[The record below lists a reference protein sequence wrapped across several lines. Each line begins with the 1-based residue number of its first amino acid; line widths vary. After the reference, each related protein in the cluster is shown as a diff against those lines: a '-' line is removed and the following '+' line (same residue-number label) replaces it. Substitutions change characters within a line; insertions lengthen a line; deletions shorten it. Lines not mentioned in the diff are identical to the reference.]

1 MSTIVQYLTGR
12 RRRAVVLLAC
22 LLLPSAAVA
31 DLQIRGVDDELS
43 RNIRNYVTL
52 ATEPCNAEQWRVRR
66 RFRTIEAEARSAL
79 EPFGYYSPVIQSSLE
94 RDDDCWRATLYIDA
108 GRPVNLRNVDI
119 AVSGPAIDDPAF
131 AEFISPRPLTAGA
144 QLRHSDYERLK
155 KSLQVRAAERGY
167 LEAEFTE
174 NSIDVWPDEFAA
186 DVSLN
191 FASGPRYD
199 FGEIRQDQAFL
210 DPALV
215 IAHLEFD
222 SGTAYDSQL
231 LARAYSDLSASGYF
245 RRIELLPE
253 TEQAQNNQVPIRLQL
268 EPADRIEYTVGAG
281 FSTDTG
287 PRLRAGY
294 HNRRVNTKGH
304 RFNINTSIA
313 SVIQGITAE
322 YRKPLADPRSEW
334 MSYTAALTFEDTD
347 TFESDAAR
355 FGIRRSKK
363 LRPEWIRTL
372 SVDVNYDRFD
382 IGGETGTSTM
392 VLPAIAF
399 DHRRSDRQVFPTRG
413 RRFGFEVRG
422 SGRSIGSDTTFIQA
436 SVWARWVRS
445 ITDDSRLLAR
455 ASFGVTSKS
464 EFDDLPPSVRFFAGG
479 DESVRGFGY
488 NTLGPEDDEGNVI
501 GGSNLLIASIEYE
514 HRLRGNWYGAAF
526 VDAGNAFDGSEVDA
540 AVGAGLGVKW
550 LSPVGP
556 LRFYLAHPLN
566 KVDRSVRL
574 HVRLGADL

>member
-1 MSTIVQYLTGR
+1 MQSLTGHR
-12 RRRAVVLLAC
+12 RPAVVLLVC
-22 LLLPSAAVA
+22 LLLPSAGVA
-31 DLQIRGVDDELS
+31 DLQIKGVDDELA
-43 RNIRNYVTL
+43 RNIRSYVTL
-52 ATEPCNAEQWRVRR
+52 ATEPCDAEQWRIRR
-66 RFRTIEAEARSAL
+66 RFRTIEAETRTAL
-79 EPFGYYSPVIQSSLE
+79 EPYGYYSPVIRSSLE
-94 RDDDCWRATLYIDA
+94 QVDDCWNAKLEIDA
-108 GRPVNLRNVDI
+108 GKPVNLRNVDI
-119 AVSGPAIDDPAF
+119 AVSGPAYDDPTF
-131 AEFISPRPLTAGA
+131 AEFISPKQVTAGA

-167 LEAEFTE
+167 LEAQFTE
-174 NSIDVWPDEFAA
+174 NSIDVWPDEYAA

-191 FASGPRYD
+191 FTSGPRYD

-210 DPALV
+210 DPELV
-215 IAHLEFD
+215 AAYLDFE
-222 SGTAYDSQL
+222 SGIPYDSQL

-253 TEQAQNNQVPIRLQL
+253 TEHAQDNQVPIRLQL
-268 EPADRIEYTVGAG
+268 EPGDRIEYTVGAG

-294 HNRRVNTKGH
+294 HNRRVNVKGH
-304 RFNINTSIA
+304 RFNMDTSIA

-334 MSYTAALTFEDTD
+334 MSYTAALAFEDTD
-347 TFESDAAR
+347 TFESDSAR
-355 FGIRRSKK
+355 FGLRRSKK
-363 LRPEWIRTL
+363 VRPEWIRTL
-372 SVDVNYDRFD
+372 SLDVNYDRFD
-382 IGGETGTSTM
+382 IGGETGTSTLI
-392 VLPAIAF
+392 LPAIAF

-413 RRFGFEVRG
+413 RRFGFELRG
-422 SGRSIGSDTTFIQA
+422 SGRTIGSDTSFIQL

-445 ITDDSRLLAR
+445 ITENSRFLAR
-455 ASFGVTSKS
+455 ASFGATSIS
-464 EFDDLPPSVRFFAGG
+464 EFDELPPSVRFFAGG

-488 NTLGPEDDEGNVI
+488 NTLGPEDDDGNVI

-514 HRLRGNWYGAAF
+514 HRLRGNWFGAMF
-526 VDAGNAFDGSEVDA
+526 IDAGNAFDGSDVDA

-556 LRFYLAHPLN
+556 VRFYLAHPLN